1 LAVCVVDEK
10 LKIPKEYRIISLRI
24 RKGQFKAESHLEGF
38 SAVNKNLFFVPQFGD
53 DMSQK
58 IEILAIAHSN
68 LTAISIKDLKD
79 FPKLLVLDLSWNQ
92 IEYLERNL
100 FAMNENLKM
109 IIFHNNKI
117 KKIDHKVFDDLS
129 SLAYLDLTNNICIN
143 ENKTTESEVI
153 GLIENISE
161 KCKDLMIIDRIDVL
175 ENNVQ
180 QKIDGKFSANNIMI
194 IIGFILIIFII
205 CLPNLRKS
213 RKISQFFTFFINKFS
228 ILYSWASKFFRLKTS
243 ETANIENSHTNQSI
257 LNDRTACNNT
267 YEELPEN
274 STRTRQTNSSVTEQ
288 YSQSVQYEA
297 ILYGNQNSSVGIYSM
312 NNNSDNDFYPEIQ
325 RKTECEYQSGVSE
338 NVAYGVTHEK

>member
-1 LAVCVVDEK
+1 MFNVDCTLYYNYDYIHAKGLVVCDVDEK

-24 RKGQFKAESHLEGF
+24 RKGQFKAESKIEGF
-38 SAVNKNLFFVPQFGD
+38 TAVNKNLTFVPKFGD
-53 DMSQK
+53 DKSK
-58 IEILAIAHSN
+58 IKILKITHSN

-117 KKIDHKVFDDLS
+117 KKIDQKVFDDLS

-153 GLIENISE
+153 RLIENISE
-161 KCKDLMIIDRIDVL
+161 SCKDLMIIDRIDTM

-213 RKISQFFTFFINKFS
+213 QKISQFFTFFITKSS
-228 ILYSWASKFFRLKTS
+228 ILYSWASRFFRLKTN
-243 ETANIENSHTNQSI
+243 ETADIDNSHTNQSI
-257 LNDRTACNNT
+257 HIDRTACNNT
-267 YEELPEN
+267 YEELPDQ
-274 STRTRQTNSSVTEQ
+274 QTNSAVTEQ
-288 YSQSVQYEA
+288 YSQSVQYEE
-297 ILYGNQNSSVGIYSM
+297 ISYGNQNNSV
-312 NNNSDNDFYPEIQ
+312 
-325 RKTECEYQSGVSE
+325 
-338 NVAYGVTHEK
+338 